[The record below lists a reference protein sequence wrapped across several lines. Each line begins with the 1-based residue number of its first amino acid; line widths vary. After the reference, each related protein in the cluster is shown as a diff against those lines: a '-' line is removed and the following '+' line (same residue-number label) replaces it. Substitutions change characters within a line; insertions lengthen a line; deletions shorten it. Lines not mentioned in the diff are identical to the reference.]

1 MKAVIL
7 AAGSARRLSPLTDN
21 MHKSL
26 LPIGEKSILEHQLDA
41 INRYGVPEA
50 LIVVGYLKEQIV
62 EKFGDQY
69 KNVTLSYIE
78 NPDYA
83 TTNTVYSLYLAR
95 DYFRGADFMYFNAD
109 VVFHH
114 NLVGRILQSEMPTA
128 LGVEVKS
135 CGAEEVKVI
144 VDSQRRILRIGK
156 KIDIEKSLGEF
167 VGVAKFAGEITADFI
182 DGLKAVIDSGK
193 KTAFFEKGI
202 DKILDMHDIYYEDI
216 SDIPV
221 IEIDFPE
228 DLEKARKKIY
238 PRIKAM
244 DEN

>member
-1 MKAVIL
+1 
-7 AAGSARRLSPLTDN
+7 
-21 MHKSL
+21 
-26 LPIGEKSILEHQLDA
+26 
-41 INRYGVPEA
+41 
-50 LIVVGYLKEQIV
+50 
-62 EKFGDQY
+62 
-69 KNVTLSYIE
+69 
-78 NPDYA
+78 
-83 TTNTVYSLYLAR
+83 
-95 DYFRGADFMYFNAD
+95 
-109 VVFHH
+109 
-114 NLVGRILQSEMPTA
+114 
-128 LGVEVKS
+128 
-135 CGAEEVKVI
+135 
-144 VDSQRRILRIGK
+144 
-156 KIDIEKSLGEF
+156 LGEF

-182 DGLKAVIDSGK
+182 DGLKSVIDSGE